1 MSYLALEQVTKR
13 YANGF
18 QAVKRFDLSVRQ
30 GAFVVFLGPS
40 GCGKT
45 TTLRM
50 IAGLEEVSGGAIS
63 LAGRRIETLRPA
75 DRDIAFVFQFFA
87 LYPHL
92 TVRENMEFP
101 LRAQGMRG
109 AEIATRVDETARMLG
124 IAPLLTRKP
133 GTLSGGDAQRVSL
146 ARAMVRRPK
155 AFLMDEPLGQCDLH
169 LRESLRDEIKRLH
182 VGIGATTVYVTH
194 DQAEALSLADV
205 VVLMKDGDIQQVASP
220 QDIYHRPA
228 NLFAAHFIGSPG
240 MALIDGTVTSASP
253 LRIDGVIA
261 GAPLALT
268 TPTTAVAGQDVVVGL
283 RPEDIEIAPEV
294 ASGDRFAVGSVSLRE
309 HLGAFDLIDID
320 LGSSGAA
327 APTGTAL
334 VDARRI
340 LKCRT
345 APNAFAGA
353 TRVAF
358 RVRDGR
364 GVLFDRVTG
373 KAV

>member
-18 QAVKRFDLSVRQ
+18 QAVKRFDLSVKQ
-30 GAFVVFLGPS
+30 GSFVVFLGPS

-50 IAGLEEVSGGAIS
+50 ITGLEEVSGGAIS
-63 LAGRRIETLRPA
+63 LAGRRIDTLRPA

-109 AEIATRVDETARMLG
+109 PEIATRVDETARMLG
-124 IAPLLTRKP
+124 IAPLLARKP

-240 MALIDGTVTSASP
+240 MALIEGTVTSASP
-253 LRIDGVIA
+253 LLIDGVIPG
-261 GAPLALT
+261 GALAMT
-268 TPTTAVAGQDVVVGL
+268 AATTAVAGQQVVVGL
-283 RPEDIEIAPEV
+283 RPEDIEIAPET
-294 ASGDRFAVGSVSLRE
+294 ANGDRFIVATVSLRE
-309 HLGAFDLIDID
+309 HLGAFDLIDLD
-320 LGSSGAA
+320 LGVSGKEQQ
-327 APTGTAL
+327 GT
-334 VDARRI
+334 RRI
-340 LKCRT
+340 LKGRT
-345 APNAFAGA
+345 APHAFAGA

-358 RVRDGR
+358 RVREGR
-364 GVLFDRVTG
+364 GVLFDRAVG
-373 KAV
+373 KAI